1 MGQLS
6 LVSTIESESSAVHVL
21 ITASFLLVLGCSG
34 YDFGYLLKLLTASP
48 LPPIESE
55 FFDALHIW
63 FPHVYDIK
71 HIMRSVRSLKGGLQE
86 IADMMNVS
94 GLSTRD
100 LPVSIPDKNV
110 CCSRCN
116 ESDLNIKPDPTPF
129 LLRRPFSR

>member
-1 MGQLS
+1 MPILFR
-6 LVSTIESESSAVHVL
+6 VL
-21 ITASFLLVLGCSG
+21 IFSLSVVTCRG

-48 LPPIESE
+48 LPPVESE

-94 GLSTRD
+94 AVDEMLCWRCFLS
-100 LPVSIPDKNV
+100 
-110 CCSRCN
+110 C
-116 ESDLNIKPDPTPF
+116 
-129 LLRRPFSR
+129 